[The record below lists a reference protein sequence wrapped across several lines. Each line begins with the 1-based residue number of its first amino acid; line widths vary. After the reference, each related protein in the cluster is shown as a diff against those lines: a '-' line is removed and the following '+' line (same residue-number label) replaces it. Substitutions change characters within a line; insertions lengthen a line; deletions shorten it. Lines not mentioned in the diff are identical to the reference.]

1 MIRGAAM
8 AGVLIFTTVLGQTA
22 AYADTDTGTTPAPPA
37 AEQTTDDLGW
47 Q

>member
-8 AGVLIFTTVLGQTA
+8 AGVLALTTLLGQTA
-22 AYADTDTGTTPAPPA
+22 AYADTDTGTTPTPHT
-37 AEQTTDDLGW
+37 AEQSTDDLGW